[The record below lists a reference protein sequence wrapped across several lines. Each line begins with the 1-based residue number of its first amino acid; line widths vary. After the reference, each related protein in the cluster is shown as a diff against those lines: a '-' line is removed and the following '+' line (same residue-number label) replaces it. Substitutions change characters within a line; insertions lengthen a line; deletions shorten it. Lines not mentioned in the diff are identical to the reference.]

1 MVLLEKGV
9 IREMECGTNFAYI
22 LNDNSAFLST
32 EYKVLQ
38 SQWSNCFVK
47 CMKMMYNG
55 SVDLLYL
62 TGNLKP
68 LASIIENLSA
78 DNFVIIVTSIFENI
92 IAVKNNGF
100 LSCRNIDI
108 SFDKIFVDMT
118 TYKVNFIYL
127 PLKEH
132 VFEDESIFDNEIRTN
147 LVRLMMKLPSLMS
160 TKTNQLISDLQN
172 GSMSIVDLYI
182 KLGGKSSTIRQMTN
196 QESVSY
202 DNADNGY
209 PTNNVAPAVNGYP
222 QNSQNF
228 GQNSSYAQNGMTGY
242 GQNPYNQGVPMNT
255 GYVPNVNQNGYA
267 QAGGQS
273 LARVKLVGLN
283 TPTPMEIE
291 VTKSDFTIGKKEAE
305 VDGAITFN
313 KMISRVHCRIS
324 QRDGVCYASDLQS
337 SNGTFVNQ
345 VKLQPNTPV
354 QLNNGDVIRFANS
367 DFRVVIM

>member
-38 SQWSNCFVK
+38 SQWSSCFVR

-196 QESVSY
+196 QESASY
-202 DNADNGY
+202 DNGDNGY
-209 PTNNVAPAVNGYP
+209 QAQNMPSGANNY
-222 QNSQNF
+222 SQNAQNY
-228 GQNSSYAQNGMTGY
+228 GQNPAYSQNNAGY
-242 GQNPYNQGVPMNT
+242 GQNSYSQGAPMNT
-255 GYVPNVNQNGYA
+255 GYVSGANQNGFA
-267 QAGGQS
+267 QPNRQS
-273 LARVKLVGLN
+273 LVRMKLVGLN

-291 VTKSDFTIGKKEAE
+291 VTKPDFTIGKKEAE

-324 QRDGVCYASDLQS
+324 QRDGVCYAADLQS

-367 DFRVVIM
+367 DFRVVMM